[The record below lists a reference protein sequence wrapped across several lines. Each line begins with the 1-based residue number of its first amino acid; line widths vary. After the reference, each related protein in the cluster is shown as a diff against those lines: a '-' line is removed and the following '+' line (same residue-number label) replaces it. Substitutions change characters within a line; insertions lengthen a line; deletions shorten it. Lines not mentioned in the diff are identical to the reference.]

1 MKIENNNNYYNVED
15 EINFEKLKNFRK
27 FNSNVK
33 SITQSN
39 DRNIRYANSDKNY
52 FNNIIKTDENLSL
65 SKKIDTEKEVKYY
78 NSSDFQKFDQFNN
91 FLNYEDKAEQKLDK
105 NIDTEKEVKYYNSSD
120 FQKFDQFNNFL
131 NYEDKAEQKLD
142 KNIDTE
148 FNYSS
153 NDYGEF
159 NKIIPIKNSAKKI
172 ISNKNSNVK
181 IIDYSKLND
190 DKKKLKNKLQIEKIK
205 IVYFD

>member
-1 MKIENNNNYYNVED
+1 MQ
-15 EINFEKLKNFRK
+15 LHHH
-27 FNSNVK
+27 
-33 SITQSN
+33 
-39 DRNIRYANSDKNY
+39 NY
-52 FNNIIKTDENLSL
+52 FF
-65 SKKIDTEKEVKYY
+65 Y
-78 NSSDFQKFDQFNN
+78 N
-91 FLNYEDKAEQKLDK
+91 FLDYK
-105 NIDTEKEVKYYNSSD
+105 
-120 FQKFDQFNNFL
+120 
-131 NYEDKAEQKLD
+131 DKAEQKLD

>member
-33 SITQSN
+33 SIAKSN

-105 NIDTEKEVKYYNSSD
+105 NIDTG
-120 FQKFDQFNNFL
+120 
-131 NYEDKAEQKLD
+131 
-142 KNIDTE
+142 

-190 DKKKLKNKLQIEKIK
+190 DKKKLKNRLQIEKIK

>member
-27 FNSNVK
+27 INSNVK

-105 NIDTEKEVKYYNSSD
+105 NIDTE
-120 FQKFDQFNNFL
+120 
-131 NYEDKAEQKLD
+131 
-142 KNIDTE
+142 

-181 IIDYSKLND
+181 IIDYGKLND

>member
-1 MKIENNNNYYNVED
+1 MKTKYKDNYYNVQD
-15 EINFEKLKNFRK
+15 EINFDKLNNFRK
-27 FNSNVK
+27 FNSDIKNT
-33 SITQSN
+33 TQSKN
-39 DRNIRYANSDKNY
+39 HNIRYANSDKNY

-105 NIDTEKEVKYYNSSD
+105 NIDTE
-120 FQKFDQFNNFL
+120 
-131 NYEDKAEQKLD
+131 
-142 KNIDTE
+142 

-159 NKIIPIKNSAKKI
+159 NKIIPIKNSGKKMT
-172 ISNKNSNVK
+172 SNRNPKVK
-181 IIDYSKLND
+181 FIDYSKLKYNE
-190 DKKKLKNKLQIEKIK
+190 KKLKNKLQIEKIK

>member
-105 NIDTEKEVKYYNSSD
+105 S
-120 FQKFDQFNNFL
+120 
-131 NYEDKAEQKLD
+131 
-142 KNIDTE
+142 IDTE

>member
-105 NIDTEKEVKYYNSSD
+105 NIDTE
-120 FQKFDQFNNFL
+120 
-131 NYEDKAEQKLD
+131 
-142 KNIDTE
+142 

-181 IIDYSKLND
+181 IIDYGKLKDNE
-190 DKKKLKNKLQIEKIK
+190 KKLKNKLQIEKIK

>member
-105 NIDTEKEVKYYNSSD
+105 NIDTE
-120 FQKFDQFNNFL
+120 
-131 NYEDKAEQKLD
+131 
-142 KNIDTE
+142 

-172 ISNKNSNVK
+172 ISNKYSNVK

>member
-65 SKKIDTEKEVKYY
+65 SKKIDTE
-78 NSSDFQKFDQFNN
+78 
-91 FLNYEDKAEQKLDK
+91 
-105 NIDTEKEVKYYNSSD
+105 
-120 FQKFDQFNNFL
+120 
-131 NYEDKAEQKLD
+131 
-142 KNIDTE
+142 

-190 DKKKLKNKLQIEKIK
+190 NKKNLKNKLQIEKIK

>member
-15 EINFEKLKNFRK
+15 EMNFEKLKNFRK

-91 FLNYEDKAEQKLDK
+91 FLNYEDKIEHKLNENK
-105 NIDTEKEVKYYNSSD
+105 
-120 FQKFDQFNNFL
+120 
-131 NYEDKAEQKLD
+131 
-142 KNIDTE
+142 DTE

-153 NDYGEF
+153 SDYGEF
-159 NKIIPIKNSAKKI
+159 NKIIPVQNSEKKI

-181 IIDYSKLND
+181 IIDYGKLKDNE
-190 DKKKLKNKLQIEKIK
+190 KKLKNKLQIEKIK

>member
-105 NIDTEKEVKYYNSSD
+105 NIDTE
-120 FQKFDQFNNFL
+120 
-131 NYEDKAEQKLD
+131 
-142 KNIDTE
+142 

-172 ISNKNSNVK
+172 ISNKNSNFK

>member
-105 NIDTEKEVKYYNSSD
+105 NIDTE
-120 FQKFDQFNNFL
+120 
-131 NYEDKAEQKLD
+131 
-142 KNIDTE
+142 

-172 ISNKNSNVK
+172 ISNKNANVK

>member
-105 NIDTEKEVKYYNSSD
+105 NIDN
-120 FQKFDQFNNFL
+120 
-131 NYEDKAEQKLD
+131 
-142 KNIDTE
+142 E

>member
-65 SKKIDTEKEVKYY
+65 SKKT
-78 NSSDFQKFDQFNN
+78 
-91 FLNYEDKAEQKLDK
+91 
-105 NIDTEKEVKYYNSSD
+105 DTEKEVKYYNSSD

-148 FNYSS
+148 FKYSS

>member
-1 MKIENNNNYYNVED
+1 METEDKNKYYNDED
-15 EINFEKLKNFRK
+15 EINFEKLNNFRK
-27 FNSNVK
+27 FNHNIKSNTSSK
-33 SITQSN
+33 SH
-39 DRNIRYANSDKNY
+39 NIKYANSDKNY
-52 FNNIIKTDENLSL
+52 FNNIIKTKENLSL
-65 SKKIDTEKEVKYY
+65 LKKTD
-78 NSSDFQKFDQFNN
+78 
-91 FLNYEDKAEQKLDK
+91 A
-105 NIDTEKEVKYYNSSD
+105 EKEVKYYNSSD

>member
-105 NIDTEKEVKYYNSSD
+105 NIDTE
-120 FQKFDQFNNFL
+120 
-131 NYEDKAEQKLD
+131 
-142 KNIDTE
+142 

-159 NKIIPIKNSAKKI
+159 NKIISIKNSDEKI
-172 ISNKNSNVK
+172 ISNKNSKVK
-181 IIDYSKLND
+181 IIDYSKLKD

>member
-105 NIDTEKEVKYYNSSD
+105 NIDTE
-120 FQKFDQFNNFL
+120 
-131 NYEDKAEQKLD
+131 
-142 KNIDTE
+142 

-172 ISNKNSNVK
+172 ISNKKSNVK

>member
-105 NIDTEKEVKYYNSSD
+105 NIDTE
-120 FQKFDQFNNFL
+120 
-131 NYEDKAEQKLD
+131 
-142 KNIDTE
+142 

-172 ISNKNSNVK
+172 ISNKNSYVK